1 MTWRSSRLAPG
12 GPISTLRGPM
22 PLRRP
27 PRSGRIQSISA
38 GSRPKRSL
46 TGDTTGRVDT
56 RVLQVI
62 YRFKDPKVRVFDGQ
76 QMDVYIDAATRGPQE
91 ATQSSRVGK

>member
-1 MTWRSSRLAPG
+1 MMAPRDGAPASS
-12 GPISTLRGPM
+12 LRGNSQVTYALEFVRFEPYVV
-22 PLRRP
+22 
-27 PRSGRIQSISA
+27 
-38 GSRPKRSL
+38 PKASL
-46 TGDTTGRVDT
+46 TGDTTERVDT

-62 YRFKDPKVRVFDGQ
+62 YRFKDPKARVFDGQ